1 MVSTGVSELLCATS
15 DEKPSIKIQYSTPE
29 QLHSLARSISRLLDD
44 PSYTPGSTT
53 IMLRGNDV
61 KTQTPQQ
68 IKR

>member
-1 MVSTGVSELLCATS
+1 
-15 DEKPSIKIQYSTPE
+15 
-29 QLHSLARSISRLLDD
+29 LARSISRLLDD